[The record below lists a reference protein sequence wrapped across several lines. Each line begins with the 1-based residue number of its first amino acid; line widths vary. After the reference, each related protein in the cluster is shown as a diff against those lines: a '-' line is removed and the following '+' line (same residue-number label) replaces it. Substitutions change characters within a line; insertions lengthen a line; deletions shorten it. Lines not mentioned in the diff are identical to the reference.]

1 MPAPVDLTKRGK
13 DLRQLPLG
21 ALRLIGPVY
30 RRAKHLYIKAG
41 CSVCG
46 QKREYAVNNLLSGRT
61 KNCRCQRAVK
71 YERNPLARIFGQR
84 FDAIR
89 QRGDKNKCRLSRE
102 EFVNYLLQLSAA
114 ARPKITTPKQLRT
127 YRIERANRNR
137 GFEIG
142 NLRLTKSPT

>member
-1 MPAPVDLTKRGK
+1 MPAPIDLTKRRK

-21 ALRLIGPVY
+21 ALTLTGPVY
-30 RRAKHLYIKAG
+30 RRAKHLYVKAS

-71 YERNPLARIFGQR
+71 YEGNPLARIFGQR

-89 QRGDKNKCRLSRE
+89 QRGGKKKCPLSRE
-102 EFVNYLLQLSAA
+102 EFVNYLLKLSASA
-114 ARPKITTPKQLRT
+114 QPRITTPKQLRA
-127 YRIERANRNR
+127 YKIERANRNR